1 MFPLYSLSQTH
12 TKWTDNKKTSSLSL
26 QNKVCTLFSLCF
38 WDWLLCTYKIQAICT
53 ITLPRSLSL
62 LTYSSYNTRANYLYF
77 KAPRLQHSSWQFYL
91 YWSFDWEI
99 KSMYRSILCTLK
111 NKTKQKLSLCL
122 MRRTLPWQR
131 CLTQS
136 ETEVVL
142 KNTYQQLLL
151 LESHKPSFVPYCL
164 KLQKATC
171 RNSKCGPRQA
181 VSVPSAF
188 TLP

>member
-38 WDWLLCTYKIQAICT
+38 WDWLLCIYKIQAICT

-91 YWSFDWEI
+91 ILILWLRDQNHVQVNPLHI
-99 KSMYRSILCTLK
+99 KK
-111 NKTKQKLSLCL
+111 QNKTKALCL
-122 MRRTLPWQR
+122 TRRTLPWQR